1 MLEFE
6 ETFKSLQ
13 NHAKKVYDKEI
24 KDWFEVLILLF
35 ERRDENFEL
44 IESSDENL
52 SQFLK
57 FSISKFDS
65 KTNEELISNGVE
77 IICESVDFS
86 TDYEDFKDW
95 YKQGLTFTDEDPDS
109 ALKLYVDFFSQ

>member
-24 KDWFEVLILLF
+24 KNWFEVLVLLF
-35 ERRDENFEL
+35 EHRGENVEL
-44 IESSDENL
+44 LESSDENL

-57 FSISKFDS
+57 FSIMQFDS
-65 KTNEELISNGVE
+65 KPDEKLISNGVA
-77 IICESVDFS
+77 IICENVDFS
-86 TDYEDFKDW
+86 TDCEDFKDW
-95 YKQGLTFTDEDPDS
+95 YQQGLTYTDEDPES
-109 ALKLYVDFFSQ
+109 ALKL